1 MGGGIRIGHGNWV
14 GIRRGLG
21 IVYRDEDVDQV
32 VVLLMGSEEM
42 RHDDGLDWMGV
53 LWWILGVVG
62 DKHTFSTIY

>member
-1 MGGGIRIGHGNWV
+1 MGIGWGLGGGWE
-14 GIRRGLG
+14 LW
-21 IVYRDEDVDQV
+21 RDEDEDQV

-53 LWWILGVVG
+53 LGVG